1 MVWEAVGELLPAA
14 AVIAANPFAVVVVVM
29 LLAGPGVGPAV
40 AYSGGWMLGLG
51 ALTAVVVVIAGA
63 LEVDEDPSWLSWLRL
78 VLGVALIVV
87 GVRAWTQRPR
97 SPDERKA
104 PRWMAGLE
112 STGAAGAFGIGLLV
126 AAANPKHIALVTT
139 NASFISQ
146 VHPSV
151 ASSIIAGAIL
161 VVIGSSG
168 IAACVLL
175 ATVGGPA
182 GQRALA
188 TINRFMVEHADV
200 LVAALVVL
208 IGIKIVGDG
217 ISGLARG

>member
-1 MVWEAVGELLPAA
+1 MDGGSRNRPDRLCLRDRPPRGDRQPEARRAHH
-14 AVIAANPFAVVVVVM
+14 
-29 LLAGPGVGPAV
+29 
-40 AYSGGWMLGLG
+40 
-51 ALTAVVVVIAGA
+51 
-63 LEVDEDPSWLSWLRL
+63 DES
-78 VLGVALIVV
+78 
-87 GVRAWTQRPR
+87 
-97 SPDERKA
+97 
-104 PRWMAGLE
+104 
-112 STGAAGAFGIGLLV
+112 
-126 AAANPKHIALVTT
+126 
-139 NASFISQ
+139 ASFISQ

-151 ASSIIAGAIL
+151 AGSIVAGAIL

-188 TINRFMVEHADV
+188 TINRFMVDHADV